1 MRQTFQTASI
11 DFSYLA
17 VLLLLAYVLASAPKY
32 VRHIRSNTNDTK
44 IEKISPV
51 KEVLKLGKYYAI
63 DPYVRV
69 WTRLSPTKDK
79 TMPSGTPVN
88 LAVIKNPPSR

>member
-32 VRHIRSNTNDTK
+32 MRHIRSSTNDTK

-51 KEVLKLGKYYAI
+51 REVLKLGKYYGI

-69 WTRLSPTKDK
+69 WTRLSPTQDK
-79 TMPSGTPVN
+79 TIPSATPVN
-88 LAVIKNPPSR
+88 LAAIKNPASR